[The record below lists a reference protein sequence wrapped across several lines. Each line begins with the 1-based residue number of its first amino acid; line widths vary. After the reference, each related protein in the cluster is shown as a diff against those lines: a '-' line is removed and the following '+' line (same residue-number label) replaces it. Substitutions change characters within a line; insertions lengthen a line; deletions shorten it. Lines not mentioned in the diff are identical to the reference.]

1 LLGGHISSLIEYQE
15 ADMATRHPK
24 GVAEAKRETLRRM
37 KSLLI
42 AFRGRLDEELKPMGV
57 TTAQM
62 QMLNAV
68 REHPGASGAQ
78 LARACR
84 VTPQTAHGF
93 LARAEREAWIVRGKD
108 AENGRLVLRSLTGA
122 GLTLLEQADRL
133 SRTIEARVWRGTD
146 AGELRMINEVLARC
160 MEHLEG

>member
-1 LLGGHISSLIEYQE
+1 
-15 ADMATRHPK
+15 MATRDPK
-24 GVAEAKRETLRRM
+24 VVAEAKRQTLRQM

-57 TTAQM
+57 TAAQM
-62 QMLNAV
+62 QMLQAV

-84 VTPQTAHGF
+84 VTPQTAQGF
-93 LARAEREAWIVRGKD
+93 LARAEREAWTVRGKD
-108 AENGRLVLRSLTGA
+108 AENGRLVTRSLTTA
-122 GLTLLEQADRL
+122 GMKLLEQADGL

-146 AGELRMINEVLARC
+146 EKDLRMVNEVLRRC
-160 MEHLEG
+160 MEHLES